1 MLSLHPEAA
10 KLAQAEIDAVVGR
23 ERVPDLKDR
32 ESMPYMEAVL
42 QEVMRLCPVVPL
54 GTYKEA
60 SPTAEYSWLSQVSLI
75 PLLRI
80 SNSEVIGF
88 QRMQQLI
95 LTSGILQ
102 NVFHRGSVLT
112 IVFRAMLRDPK
123 HFASPHTFDPS
134 RFLKPVPDPDPRKY
148 IFGFGRRVC
157 PGQHVASNAMWVMCA
172 GILAAFN
179 LEPGSELLTKVGRL
193 GGPGS
198 QQMYKLFQPH
208 LV

>member
-1 MLSLHPEAA
+1 MVFEQVRNGGAETPSYLSQLLESKGGANITDIDMELTKWTAASLFTGGSTTTVGMVWSFVLMLSLHPEAA

-95 LTSGILQ
+95 LTSGLCFAIQ
-102 NVFHRGSVLT
+102 ST
-112 IVFRAMLRDPK
+112 LRLRI
-123 HFASPHTFDPS
+123 PS
-134 RFLKPVPDPDPRKY
+134 THPV
-148 IFGFGRRVC
+148 
-157 PGQHVASNAMWVMCA
+157 S
-172 GILAAFN
+172 
-179 LEPGSELLTKVGRL
+179 
-193 GGPGS
+193 
-198 QQMYKLFQPH
+198 
-208 LV
+208 